1 MGNHSFPTALPSVTT
16 EPKTVVVA
24 EDEAVVRI
32 LAVAVLT
39 DGGFVVIEA
48 GHAEEALAALQL
60 QPLAIHLLFTDINMS
75 GPMNG
80 LALAHH
86 VQGAWP
92 RIALLI
98 TSGDD
103 KPQPGKLPAGSVFLT
118 KPYGPAHVIAHARA
132 LTGA

>member
-1 MGNHSFPTALPSVTT
+1 MTT
-16 EPKTVVVA
+16 ESKIVVVA
-24 EDEAVVRI
+24 EDEAIVRI

-39 DGGFVVIEA
+39 EGGFVVIEA

-60 QPLAIHLLFTDINMS
+60 QPLAIHLLFTDINMP
-75 GPMNG
+75 GAMNG

-92 RIALLI
+92 HIALLI
-98 TSGDD
+98 TSGDN
-103 KPQPGKLPAGSVFLT
+103 KPQPGKLPVSSVFLA
-118 KPYGPAHVIAHARA
+118 KPYDPAHLLAHARA